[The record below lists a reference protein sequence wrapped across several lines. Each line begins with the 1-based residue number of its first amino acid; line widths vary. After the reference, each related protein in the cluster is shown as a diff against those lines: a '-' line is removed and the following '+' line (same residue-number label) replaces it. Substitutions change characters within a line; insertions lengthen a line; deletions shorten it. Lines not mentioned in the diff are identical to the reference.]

1 MMDGVHTFAQRFLRR
16 VHINRFKGTTAK
28 SPMSHYLVLMVTCME
43 FLLIFI
49 VLHLLRAGLDSGG
62 LVANFF
68 LHLPPS
74 LARTIGLGHETVF
87 KFLIKMNSSRS
98 K

>member
-1 MMDGVHTFAQRFLRR
+1 MYTRIKHFYGEFIDIALKGLRQN
-16 VHINRFKGTTAK
+16 H
-28 SPMSHYLVLMVTCME
+28 PMSHGLVLMVICMHAVFTYFYCTASIE
-43 FLLIFI
+43 G
-49 VLHLLRAGLDSGG
+49 RSGG

-74 LARTIGLGHETVF
+74 LARTIIGLGHETEF